1 LRLLRPRPIPSVS
14 LARVSGGRGTL
25 LATIGAFAA
34 LSAAAG
40 AGLLRVL
47 DAMLLRLVQARPSS
61 ELDFLGS
68 ALSVPGR
75 AELSSTALAA
85 LALWLYAKG
94 SGRLGSRLL
103 AALAATTVV
112 EIATKFV
119 VPQAPIPGDVGRV
132 PDPSLFDFATPYP
145 YPSGHMLRAVLLLG
159 AVYALWPNRLVRV
172 VLVLSLAGAAGARV
186 YLGTHWP
193 SDVLGG
199 ALLGL
204 VGLLWAFGRRDAGK
218 HGDGNSV

>member
-1 LRLLRPRPIPSVS
+1 MI
-14 LARVSGGRGTL
+14 GGRGPL
-25 LATIGAFAA
+25 LATLAAFAA

-40 AGLLRVL
+40 AGLLQ
-47 DAMLLRLVQARPSS
+47 DADARLLRLAQARASTG
-61 ELDFLGS
+61 LDALGS

-75 AELSSTALAA
+75 AELSAVALAA
-85 LALWLYAKG
+85 LALWLRVRG
-94 SGRLGSRLL
+94 RGRLGVRLL
-103 AALAATTVV
+103 VALVVTTVV
-112 EIATKFV
+112 ELVVKFV

-132 PDPSLFDFATPYP
+132 PDPSLIDFATPYP

-159 AVYALWPNRLVRV
+159 AVYALWPNKPARAAV
-172 VLVLSLAGAAGARV
+172 VLTLAGAAWARV

-204 VGLLWAFGRRDAGK
+204 AGLLWAFGGRDPGK
-218 HGDGNSV
+218 HDDGKDV

>member
-1 LRLLRPRPIPSVS
+1 VN
-14 LARVSGGRGTL
+14 GGRGTFL
-25 LATIGAFAA
+25 VTLAAFAA

-40 AGLLRVL
+40 AGLLQDADARLLQLTQVRSSTGL
-47 DAMLLRLVQARPSS
+47 DA
-61 ELDFLGS
+61 LGS

-75 AELSSTALAA
+75 AELSAAALAA
-85 LALWLYAKG
+85 LALWLRARG
-94 SGRLGSRLL
+94 RGRLGRRLL
-103 AALAATTVV
+103 VTLVATTVV
-112 EIATKFV
+112 EIVMKFV

-132 PDPSLFDFATPYP
+132 PDPSLFDFDTPYP

-159 AVYALWPNRLVRV
+159 AVFALWPNRPARAA
-172 VLVLSLAGAAGARV
+172 LVLALAGAAAARV

-204 VGLLWAFGRRDAGK
+204 AGLLWAFGTESSGK
-218 HGDGNSV
+218 QRGDDNNI

>member
-1 LRLLRPRPIPSVS
+1 VI
-14 LARVSGGRGTL
+14 GGRGPF
-25 LATIGAFAA
+25 LATLAAFAA

-40 AGLLRVL
+40 AGLLQ
-47 DAMLLRLVQARPSS
+47 DADARLLRLAQARASTGF
-61 ELDFLGS
+61 DALGS

-75 AELSSTALAA
+75 AELSAVALAA
-85 LALWLYAKG
+85 LALWLRVRG
-94 SGRLGSRLL
+94 RGRLGVRLL
-103 AALAATTVV
+103 VALVVTTVV
-112 EIATKFV
+112 ELVVKFV

-159 AVYALWPNRLVRV
+159 AVYALWPNKPARVAV
-172 VLVLSLAGAAGARV
+172 VLTLAGAAWARV

-204 VGLLWAFGRRDAGK
+204 AGLLWAFGGRDSGK
-218 HGDGNSV
+218 HDDGKDV

>member
-1 LRLLRPRPIPSVS
+1 
-14 LARVSGGRGTL
+14 VSGGRDTF
-25 LATIGAFAA
+25 LATLAAFAA

-40 AGLLRVL
+40 AGLLRGL
-47 DAMLLRLVQARPSS
+47 DARLLRLAQARSS
-61 ELDFLGS
+61 PELDALGS

-75 AELSSTALAA
+75 AELSAAALAA
-85 LALWLYAKG
+85 LALWLYRR
-94 SGRLGSRLL
+94 GRGKLGRGLL
-103 AALAATTVV
+103 VALAATAVV
-112 EIATKFV
+112 EIAMKFV
-119 VPQAPIPGDVGRV
+119 VPQAPIPGDGGRV

-159 AVYALWPNRLVRV
+159 TVYALWPNRPVRV
-172 VLVLSLAGAAGARV
+172 AVVLTLVGAAGARV

-204 VGLLWAFGRRDAGK
+204 TGLLWAFGRRDAGK
-218 HGDGNSV
+218 HGDGNNV

>member
-1 LRLLRPRPIPSVS
+1 LLYWIISSVS

-25 LATIGAFAA
+25 LVTIAAFAA

-40 AGLLRVL
+40 AGLLRDLDQRLLRISQARSSPGL
-47 DAMLLRLVQARPSS
+47 DA
-61 ELDFLGS
+61 LGS

-75 AELSSTALAA
+75 AELSIAA
-85 LALWLYAKG
+85 LAGLAVWLYARG
-94 SGRLGSRLL
+94 RGRLGRRLL
-103 AALAATTVV
+103 VALAATTIV
-112 EIATKFV
+112 EIAMKFV
-119 VPQAPIPGDVGRV
+119 VPQTPIPGDVGRV
-132 PDPSLFDFATPYP
+132 PDPSLVDFATPYP

-159 AVYALWPNRLVRV
+159 AIYALWPNRVGRL
-172 VLVLSLAGAAGARV
+172 LVLLALAGAAWARV

-204 VGLLWAFGRRDAGK
+204 AGLLWALRGGQSRKPG
-218 HGDGNSV
+218 GDRST

>member
-1 LRLLRPRPIPSVS
+1 
-14 LARVSGGRGTL
+14 VSGGRGTF
-25 LATIGAFAA
+25 LATLAAFAA

-40 AGLLRVL
+40 AGLLQ
-47 DAMLLRLVQARPSS
+47 DADSRLLRLAQARSS
-61 ELDFLGS
+61 TALDALGS

-75 AELSSTALAA
+75 AELSAVAIAA
-85 LALWLYAKG
+85 LALWLHARG
-94 SGRLGSRLL
+94 RGRLARRLL
-103 AALAATTVV
+103 VALAATTVV

>member
-1 LRLLRPRPIPSVS
+1 M
-14 LARVSGGRGTL
+14 SGGRGALLVTL
-25 LATIGAFAA
+25 AAFAA

-40 AGLLRVL
+40 AGLLRDL
-47 DAMLLRLVQARPSS
+47 DGRLLRLAQAHSS
-61 ELDFLGS
+61 PELDALGS

-75 AELSSTALAA
+75 AELSAAALAA
-85 LALWLYAKG
+85 LALALYAG
-94 SGRLGSRLL
+94 GRGRLGSRLL
-103 AALAATTVV
+103 VALVVTTVV
-112 EIATKFV
+112 EIAMKFV

-132 PDPSLFDFATPYP
+132 PDPSLVDFETPYP

-159 AVYALWPNRLVRV
+159 TVYALWPNRTVRAII
-172 VLVLSLAGAAGARV
+172 VLTLAGAAGARV

-204 VGLLWAFGRRDAGK
+204 AGLLWAFGARDPGK
-218 HGDGNSV
+218 HGDGNSI

>member
-1 LRLLRPRPIPSVS
+1 M
-14 LARVSGGRGTL
+14 SGGRGAFLVTL
-25 LATIGAFAA
+25 AAFAA

-40 AGLLRVL
+40 AGPLRDL
-47 DAMLLRLVQARPSS
+47 DGRLLRLAQARPSP
-61 ELDFLGS
+61 ELDALGS

-75 AELSSTALAA
+75 AELSAAALAA
-85 LALWLYAKG
+85 LALGLYARG
-94 SGRLGSRLL
+94 RGRLGRRLL
-103 AALAATTVV
+103 VALVATTLV

-132 PDPSLFDFATPYP
+132 PDPSLVDFETPYP

-159 AVYALWPNRLVRV
+159 AVYALWPNRLVRLI
-172 VLVLSLAGAAGARV
+172 VLLALAGAAGARV

-204 VGLLWAFGRRDAGK
+204 AGLLWAFGRRRTGK
-218 HGDGNSV
+218 PEDDKSA

>member
-1 LRLLRPRPIPSVS
+1 MI
-14 LARVSGGRGTL
+14 GGRGQL
-25 LATIGAFAA
+25 LATLAAFAA

-40 AGLLRVL
+40 AGLLQEA
-47 DAMLLRLVQARPSS
+47 DARLLRLAQARASMG
-61 ELDFLGS
+61 LDALGS

-75 AELSSTALAA
+75 AELSAVALAA
-85 LALWLYAKG
+85 LALWLRVRG
-94 SGRLGSRLL
+94 RGRLGVRLL
-103 AALAATTVV
+103 VALVVTTVV
-112 EIATKFV
+112 ELVVKFV

-159 AVYALWPNRLVRV
+159 AVYALWPNKPARVAV
-172 VLVLSLAGAAGARV
+172 VLTLAGAAWARV
-186 YLGTHWP
+186 YLGTHWT

-204 VGLLWAFGRRDAGK
+204 AGLLWAFEGQDSGK
-218 HGDGNSV
+218 HDGGKDV

>member
-1 LRLLRPRPIPSVS
+1 MRLLRPRPIPSVS

-40 AGLLRVL
+40 AGLLRGL
-47 DAMLLRLVQARPSS
+47 DAMLLRLAQARPSS

-159 AVYALWPNRLVRV
+159 AVYALWPQPARARCPRAVTRGGRGGPRLPRHP
-172 VLVLSLAGAAGARV
+172 L
-186 YLGTHWP
+186 
-193 SDVLGG
+193 
-199 ALLGL
+199 
-204 VGLLWAFGRRDAGK
+204 AFGRARGRAARARGSSLGFWEAGC
-218 HGDGNSV
+218 GETW

>member
-1 LRLLRPRPIPSVS
+1 M
-14 LARVSGGRGTL
+14 SGGRGTFVVT
-25 LATIGAFAA
+25 LAAFAA

-40 AGLLRVL
+40 AGLLRDL
-47 DAMLLRLVQARPSS
+47 DGRLLRLAQAHSS
-61 ELDFLGS
+61 PELDALGS

-75 AELSSTALAA
+75 AELSAAALAA
-85 LALWLYAKG
+85 LVLALYARG
-94 SGRLGSRLL
+94 RGRLGRRLL
-103 AALAATTVV
+103 VALAVTTVV
-112 EIATKFV
+112 EIAMKFV

-132 PDPSLFDFATPYP
+132 PDPSLVDFETPYP

-159 AVYALWPNRLVRV
+159 TVYALWPNRTVRAII
-172 VLVLSLAGAAGARV
+172 VLTLAGAAGARV

-204 VGLLWAFGRRDAGK
+204 AGLLWAFGARDPGK
-218 HGDGNSV
+218 HGDGNSI